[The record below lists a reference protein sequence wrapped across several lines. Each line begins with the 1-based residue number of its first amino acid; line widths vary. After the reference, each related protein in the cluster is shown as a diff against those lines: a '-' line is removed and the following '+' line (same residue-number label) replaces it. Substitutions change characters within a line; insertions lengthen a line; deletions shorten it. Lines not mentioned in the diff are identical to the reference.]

1 MAETRAPQRLQR
13 WRTKGYRLPEGAVCV
28 DRTSRYGNPFAVRRD
43 PSRPLLEWHV
53 EDLGGRLPVDNLLAE
68 RYGTRHLATMAAVR
82 LYDRHTRP
90 GGVYEL
96 DVERVRRDLAG
107 KDLACWCALPEPGQT
122 DWCHAA
128 YTLIPLANG
137 ERRA

>member
-13 WRTKGYRLPEGAVCV
+13 RRAKGFRLPEGAACV
-28 DRTSRYGNPFAVRRD
+28 DRTSRYGNMFAVRWD
-43 PSRPLLEWHV
+43 SSRSLLEWHV
-53 EDLGGRLPVDNLLAE
+53 LDLGGRLSSDRLLSE
-68 RYGTRHLATMAAVR
+68 RYGTRLLATMAAVH

-90 GGVYEL
+90 EGVYAL
-96 DVERVRRDLAG
+96 DPDRVRRDLAG
-107 KDLACWCALPEPGQT
+107 KDLACFCPLPEPGQI

-128 YTLIPLANG
+128 HTLIPLANG